1 MDLELL
7 KNKFRGTMLGVLVGD
22 VLGHSFKN
30 KEVLSSRK
38 KIYLQQ
44 KLDMLEEIKCGEF
57 VMKFSSDSA
66 MTRSVAESLIEKQD
80 LDIVDVAKRFVES
93 YYQDPARVYGL
104 SCIQVLTKLA
114 GLRDEIIE
122 SGIDVKGPAKDLL
135 GGADSYGNGGAMK
148 IAPVSLYCYNNY
160 DNLLHY
166 VKEVTQITHAH
177 ELGINGAILQAIA
190 IQQSLCLHHSE
201 ELNISNFID
210 DLINKMDKI
219 EVDKSQPYKERLKI
233 VKNLLSETGGE
244 PNEQR
249 IIEKLGNKLTA
260 LESVPTAI
268 FCFLNAEKRIKGIRT
283 DNPVRRAIQ
292 YAITLGGDTDT
303 IASMTGA
310 IAGAFYGHEKF
321 SRLLLSHCEQADRFE
336 ELADELL
343 GIATSKS

>member
-7 KNKFRGTMLGVLVGD
+7 KSKFRGTMLGVLVGD
-22 VLGHSFKN
+22 VLGSPYEGK
-30 KEVLSSRK
+30 KVISCRK
-38 KIYLQQ
+38 KIYLQRR
-44 KLDMLEEIKCGEF
+44 LDTLEGTKFREPVMEF
-57 VMKFSSDSA
+57 TDDSA
-66 MTRSVAESLIEKQD
+66 MTRSLAESLIEKRD
-80 LDIVDVAKRFVES
+80 LDIVDIAKRFVEN
-93 YYQDPARVYGL
+93 YYQEPYRGYGTG
-104 SCIQVLTKLA
+104 SISVLKKLRK
-114 GLRDEIIE
+114 LKNKKIE
-122 SGIDVKGPAKDLL
+122 PEIDVKGPAKAIFD
-135 GGADSYGNGGAMK
+135 GRGSYGNGGAMK
-148 IAPVSLYCYNNY
+148 IAPVSLYSYNNY

-190 IQQSLCLHHSE
+190 IQQSLCLHPSE
-201 ELNISNFID
+201 ELNVSNFID

-219 EVDKSQPYKERLKI
+219 EVESQPYKERLKR
-233 VKNLLSETGGE
+233 VKNLLSDTRDE

-249 IIEKLGNKLTA
+249 IAKELGNNVRA

-268 FCFLNAEKRIKGIRT
+268 FCFLKAQKRIKRIRT
-283 DNPVRRAIQ
+283 NNPVRRAIQ